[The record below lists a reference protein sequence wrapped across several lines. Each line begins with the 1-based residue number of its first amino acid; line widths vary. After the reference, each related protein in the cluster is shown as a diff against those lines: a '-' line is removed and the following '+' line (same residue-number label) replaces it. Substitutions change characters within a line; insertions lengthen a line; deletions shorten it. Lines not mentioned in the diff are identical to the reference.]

1 MAPITAV
8 ARVVSLAWELPRA
21 AGMAEKI
28 KNKKTKARQ
37 NKTKTNV
44 ELQEVLDINKEMLKS
59 PH

>member
-8 ARVVSLAWELPRA
+8 ARVGSLAWELPRA